1 MYVVGDCYELMITYL
16 CNVHTYTPAK
26 LSYYDDYD
34 NDIDDKK
41 L

>member
-1 MYVVGDCYELMITYL
+1 MLLLVIVMITYDNL
-16 CNVHTYTPAK
+16 CNVQTYTPAK